1 VDDQLARRT
10 VREDLATVRPLITLS
25 RDGLVLVALEWG
37 VDRPPSYDTAL
48 AAAARGGLELRELGD
63 GTVPTVEAVALS
75 AD

>member
-37 VDRPPSYDTAL
+37 VDRPPAYDTAL